1 MSEAL
6 DATSETQA
14 AEISSRIE
22 LSDEIVLA
30 FIRDGALV
38 PLREQARRKPLG
50 SDEELPGSA
59 AVFTVGSKSSPE
71 PGA

>member
-1 MSEAL
+1 MCEAL
-6 DATSETQA
+6 DATSKAEA
-14 AEISSRIE
+14 AEISSSIE
-22 LSDEIVLA
+22 LSDETVLA

-38 PLREQARRKPLG
+38 PLREQARWKLLG

-59 AVFTVGSKSSPE
+59 AILTVGSKSSPE

>member
-1 MSEAL
+1 
-6 DATSETQA
+6 
-14 AEISSRIE
+14 

-38 PLREQARRKPLG
+38 LLREQARRKLLG
-50 SDEELPGSA
+50 SDEELPAST
-59 AVFTVGSKSSPE
+59 VVLTVGSKSSPE